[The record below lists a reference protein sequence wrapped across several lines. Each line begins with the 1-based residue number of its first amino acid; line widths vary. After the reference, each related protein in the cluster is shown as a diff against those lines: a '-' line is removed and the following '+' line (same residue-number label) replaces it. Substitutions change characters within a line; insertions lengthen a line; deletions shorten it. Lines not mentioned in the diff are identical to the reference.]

1 MMIYEET
8 IKYYDDIDR
17 HMKKPSTPDF
27 FEDTKT
33 RIDKTLAQSDIKAL
47 DVDFKDSDQITPG
60 TAFGVKITLLWYA
73 FRVG

>member
-1 MMIYEET
+1 MIYEET

-17 HMKKPSTPDF
+17 HMKKTSTPDF

-47 DVDFKDSDQITPG
+47 GVDLKDSD
-60 TAFGVKITLLWYA
+60 
-73 FRVG
+73 

>member
-1 MMIYEET
+1 MIYEET

-17 HMKKPSTPDF
+17 HMKKTSTPDF

-47 DVDFKDSDQITPG
+47 GVDLKDSDQIPR
-60 TAFGVKITLLWYA
+60 APPSA
-73 FRVG
+73 